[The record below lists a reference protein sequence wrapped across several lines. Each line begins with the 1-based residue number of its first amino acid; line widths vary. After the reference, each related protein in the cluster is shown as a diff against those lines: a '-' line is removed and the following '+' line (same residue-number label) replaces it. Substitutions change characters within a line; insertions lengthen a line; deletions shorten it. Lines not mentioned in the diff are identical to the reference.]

1 MARIGAPK
9 TPRGRP
15 PLRSGRTKGRTPGT
29 GKQKTTIRVERR
41 KIDEARRLTGV
52 ASTSAAIDLALDR
65 GPAARRSV
73 AR

>member
-1 MARIGAPK
+1 M
-9 TPRGRP
+9 
-15 PLRSGRTKGRTPGT
+15 